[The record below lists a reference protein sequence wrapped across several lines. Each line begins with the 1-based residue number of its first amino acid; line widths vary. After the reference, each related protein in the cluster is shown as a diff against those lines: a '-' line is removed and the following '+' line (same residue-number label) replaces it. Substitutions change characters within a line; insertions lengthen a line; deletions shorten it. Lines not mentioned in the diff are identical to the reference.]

1 MALPACS
8 ICGQN
13 EAMMTLTDF
22 SDGTTVTPCPIHF
35 GDLVEYV
42 VSVATALEEA
52 MALPP
57 DAPLGPPDESPTTE
71 PEQSPEPEQEPEPE
85 PTQSRNGRSPR
96 KSPDPPTDIGESAE
110 TPTSEPALEPAE

>member
-13 EAMMTLTDF
+13 EAIMTLTDF
-22 SDGTTVTPCPIHF
+22 SDGSTVTPCVVHF

-42 VSVATALEEA
+42 VGVATAIEEA
-52 MALPP
+52 LALPA
-57 DAPLGPPDESPTTE
+57 DAPLGPPDESPESE
-71 PEQSPEPEQEPEPE
+71 PKPE
-85 PTQSRNGRSPR
+85 PTPKPSPPTDPPESRNGRTPK
-96 KSPDPPTDIGESAE
+96 KSVDPPTDIGDNAE